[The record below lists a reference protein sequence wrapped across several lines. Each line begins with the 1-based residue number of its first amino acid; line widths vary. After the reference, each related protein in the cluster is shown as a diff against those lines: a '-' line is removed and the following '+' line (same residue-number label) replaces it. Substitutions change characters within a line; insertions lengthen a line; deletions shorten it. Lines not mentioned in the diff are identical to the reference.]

1 MATILVDYENV
12 QGFQGL
18 KGVEQKNGGISR
30 WGQQFAGPYI
40 YLDMQSVTTYNKNRS
55 TRIDYMEEV
64 PMKKEI
70 YNLEGIEI
78 EVEKYDKND
87 KDAER
92 RHLAYCFR
100 MIREKSGMSRTDF
113 SVWLGVPYRTMQ
125 EWELGRRAMPEYVL
139 RLIAYKVMNE
149 LREGRIG

>member
-1 MATILVDYENV
+1 MAELIEQPLYRWLFLFALTCS
-12 QGFQGL
+12 QGL
-18 KGVEQKNGGISR
+18 Q
-30 WGQQFAGPYI
+30 
-40 YLDMQSVTTYNKNRS
+40 YNMDRRI
-55 TRIDYMEEV
+55 RIDYIEEV

-78 EVEKYDKND
+78 EVEKYDKSD

-92 RHLAYCFR
+92 RRLAYCFR

>member
-1 MATILVDYENV
+1 
-12 QGFQGL
+12 
-18 KGVEQKNGGISR
+18 
-30 WGQQFAGPYI
+30 
-40 YLDMQSVTTYNKNRS
+40 
-55 TRIDYMEEV
+55 
-64 PMKKEI
+64 MKKEI

-92 RHLAYCFR
+92 RRLAYCFR

-149 LREGRIG
+149 LREGRIVLYVCFKKNPEAFAVAGCFCFVLYEVGIGNFSEADRMGSGVAYLDSWGSYYL